1 MHDGSVLCSDR
12 LKLRPSA
19 AAHGFAPSRGVG
31 PQGFDQSLV
40 LGAVGVELNNQTVLG
55 RRHVAI
61 SCALKGLDQLL
72 VLLANLF
79 ELQLFVVSDGLLPR
93 RRAAG

>member
-1 MHDGSVLCSDR
+1 MHDGSVLCSDS

-55 RRHVAI
+55 RSHVAI
-61 SCALKGLDQLL
+61 SGALKVMDQLL
-72 VLLANLF
+72 VLLMNLF
-79 ELQLFVVSDGLLPR
+79 KLQLFVVSDGLLPR
-93 RRAAG
+93 RRAFC